1 MDNLSG
7 RNRIAGASADRKLFF
22 AVASGKGG
30 VGKSVIAFN
39 LADHLSADAR
49 VLLIDGDFQTGNLS
63 LLANVEPQ
71 YGWQQVCLNRVSLP
85 EAVVKVK
92 ENLDL
97 LASTGGVANEA
108 FPDILKMTAF
118 LNNLRHQAARYD
130 YVIIDT
136 ASGIL
141 PHTSLILQVVDEV
154 IIVTTPELTS
164 ISDTYA
170 LYKILTADNSRVFAS
185 LLVNHEDR
193 QEEIEYLYEKFV
205 TITDHF
211 LGHSPAFLGSLGYDR
226 TLVDA
231 IAHQKGVASF
241 APDSLIN
248 KQFTELVGRLMGSRK
263 PAYSKLETIN
273 INAQE
278 ADIRE

>member
-1 MDNLSG
+1 MDNFSG
-7 RNRIAGASADRKLFF
+7 RSRVAGALTDQKLFF
-22 AVASGKGG
+22 AITSGKGG

-39 LADHLSADAR
+39 LADHLSANAK

-63 LLANVEPQ
+63 LLANVIPH

-85 EAVVKVK
+85 EAIVKVK

-97 LASTGGVANEA
+97 LASAGGTASEA

-118 LNNLRHQAARYD
+118 LNSLRHQTAQYD

-170 LYKILTADNSRVFAS
+170 LYKILTADSSRVFAS
-185 LLVNHEDR
+185 LLVNQEDR

-205 TITDHF
+205 SITDHF

-226 TLVDA
+226 ALVDA
-231 IAHQKGVASF
+231 VAHQKGVASF
-241 APDSLIN
+241 APNSPIN
-248 KQFTELVGRLMGSRK
+248 KQFTELIGRLKGSRK
-263 PAYSKLETIN
+263 QANSKPETIN
-273 INAQE
+273 INA
-278 ADIRE
+278 